1 MKTKTTEWKIEDYLK
16 TPEQRAFYIEAAIDE
31 AQKSGDM
38 TFLATALSDVAS
50 AMKSNSLSA
59 FFSGVST
66 GLAATKNK
74 LPFQPPE
81 NALTVFWRWPN

>member
-38 TFLATALSDVAS
+38 AFLATALSDVAR

-66 GLAATKNK
+66 GLAATKQVTIPATRK
-74 LPFQPPE
+74 RPKRVL
-81 NALTVFWRWPN
+81 AMA

>member
-38 TFLATALSDVAS
+38 AFLATALSDVAS

-66 GLAATKNK
+66 GLAATKQVTIAATRK
-74 LPFQPPE
+74 
-81 NALTVFWRWPN
+81 RPNRVLAMA

>member
-38 TFLATALSDVAS
+38 AFLATALSDVAS
-50 AMKSNSLSA
+50 AIKSNSLSA

-66 GLAATKNK
+66 GLAATKQVTIPATHRRSK
-74 LPFQPPE
+74 SV
-81 NALTVFWRWPN
+81 LTMP

>member
-38 TFLATALSDVAS
+38 TFLATALSDVAR
-50 AMKSNSLSA
+50 AIKSDSLSA

-66 GLAATKNK
+66 GLAATKPIAIPTTRK
-74 LPFQPPE
+74 
-81 NALTVFWRWPN
+81 RPNRVLERA